1 MINLPASQLSLKLTK
16 EEKENLQAMTIWNAY
31 KKELS
36 NANDMKL
43 IYKKCKKAIKSGI
56 IEFESSRNIVK
67 VEEAKSA
74 EKYFYNEAIKSWN
87 KAQKLLADFNEFEEN
102 RKYKKIY

>member
-16 EEKENLQAMTIWNAY
+16 EEKENVQSMTILNSY

-36 NANDMKL
+36 NANDMKSHYL
-43 IYKKCKKAIKSGI
+43 KCK
-56 IEFESSRNIVK
+56 
-67 VEEAKSA
+67 EAFKLSNSLDA
-74 EKYFYNEAIKSWN
+74 KNAKEYFYNEAIESWN
-87 KAQKLLADFNEFEEN
+87 KSQKLLSDYNEFEAN